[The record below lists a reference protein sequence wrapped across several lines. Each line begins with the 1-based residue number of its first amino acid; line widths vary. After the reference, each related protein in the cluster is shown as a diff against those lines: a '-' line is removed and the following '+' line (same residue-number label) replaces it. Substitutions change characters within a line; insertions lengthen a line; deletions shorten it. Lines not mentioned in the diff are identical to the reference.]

1 VTRAPPDPQ
10 NGDTQTLAFA
20 PVSLT
25 SFVGREQELAE
36 LQLLLRSSRLVTLTG
51 SGGVGKTRLA
61 IQTVANL
68 SPTLDGRTFIVEL
81 APLSNPMLLEQ
92 SVLAALGGRDVPG
105 QSTFD
110 TLAARLCS
118 SQNLLVLDNCEHLLD
133 ACAAMVDRLLR
144 HCPGLRVLATSREV
158 LNVPGECLVRVPS
171 LAVPTS
177 LTPRVEDASGHSAVQ
192 LFVERASLVRPDF
205 RLSDDNVASV
215 VQICRRL
222 DGIPLAIE
230 LAAAR
235 MRFLSVEETT
245 RRLDDRFALLTD
257 GGRTVAA
264 RHQTLRATLDWSYD
278 LLNSQEKTLL
288 HRLAV
293 FAGGGTLEAAEMV
306 CAGRGIDRSEVVALL
321 GRLVDR
327 SLVLAEERG
336 GTTRFRLL
344 ETIRAYALEHVD
356 PAAAAA
362 IRCRHRDWY
371 LGIAEASDPG
381 LQDPRQV
388 QNFEHD
394 YDNFRAALRWSI
406 DAQELDSGLR
416 LGAATWLF
424 WHARGLYAEGV
435 AWLTE
440 LLAASESQPPSPARA
455 AALHWAA
462 QLANTQGEY
471 RRALAFLSES
481 SHVTREIG
489 YERGLGICAF
499 LTGNTTRDMGDCAAA
514 RAHYEEALERLR
526 STGDWTWQVVAL
538 TSFGHALCEDG
549 DYKYA
554 EMVGSEGLELAQR
567 NAHVYGLGRARYV
580 LGRVAAA
587 RGDLA
592 RAHLLLEQALD
603 DQRQLPYLQGIVWT
617 LQSLTPVLLAE
628 GDPAQA
634 RQVLTEAMSLA
645 LESGQRLAVAQG
657 LEMCA
662 EILAETAP
670 QIAVQTASAAA
681 RTRVIL
687 GAHAARLASKRLD
700 ARLEL
705 ARRSLGGAVWDTAW
719 ANGQVLSTERAT
731 QLALLEPF
739 PVDAVGQTAM
749 TSVQVDSATSRRTR
763 RRATTPRK

>member
-118 SQNLLVLDNCEHLLD
+118 SQNLLVLDNCEHLID

-264 RHQTLRATLDWSYD
+264 RHQTLRATLDWVVSR
-278 LLNSQEKTLL
+278 QGWE
-288 HRLAV
+288 
-293 FAGGGTLEAAEMV
+293 FGT
-306 CAGRGIDRSEVVALL
+306 VVP
-321 GRLVDR
+321 RWVDR
-327 SLVLAEERG
+327 
-336 GTTRFRLL
+336 
-344 ETIRAYALEHVD
+344 
-356 PAAAAA
+356 
-362 IRCRHRDWY
+362 
-371 LGIAEASDPG
+371 
-381 LQDPRQV
+381 
-388 QNFEHD
+388 
-394 YDNFRAALRWSI
+394 
-406 DAQELDSGLR
+406 
-416 LGAATWLF
+416 
-424 WHARGLYAEGV
+424 
-435 AWLTE
+435 
-440 LLAASESQPPSPARA
+440 
-455 AALHWAA
+455 
-462 QLANTQGEY
+462 
-471 RRALAFLSES
+471 
-481 SHVTREIG
+481 
-489 YERGLGICAF
+489 
-499 LTGNTTRDMGDCAAA
+499 
-514 RAHYEEALERLR
+514 
-526 STGDWTWQVVAL
+526 
-538 TSFGHALCEDG
+538 
-549 DYKYA
+549 
-554 EMVGSEGLELAQR
+554 
-567 NAHVYGLGRARYV
+567 
-580 LGRVAAA
+580 
-587 RGDLA
+587 
-592 RAHLLLEQALD
+592 
-603 DQRQLPYLQGIVWT
+603 
-617 LQSLTPVLLAE
+617 
-628 GDPAQA
+628 
-634 RQVLTEAMSLA
+634 
-645 LESGQRLAVAQG
+645 
-657 LEMCA
+657 
-662 EILAETAP
+662 
-670 QIAVQTASAAA
+670 
-681 RTRVIL
+681 
-687 GAHAARLASKRLD
+687 
-700 ARLEL
+700 
-705 ARRSLGGAVWDTAW
+705 
-719 ANGQVLSTERAT
+719 
-731 QLALLEPF
+731 
-739 PVDAVGQTAM
+739 
-749 TSVQVDSATSRRTR
+749 
-763 RRATTPRK
+763 